1 MEVEC
6 ASFEISRLARHLEVS
21 RAGFYRWRQSQGAQC
36 PSPSKVRQKTLDLNF
51 IEFHKAS
58 KGTYVSPRIAS
69 DLAEASIPVCE
80 NTVQLA

>member
-1 MEVEC
+1 MNPHAWLVLWKSLEL
-6 ASFEISRLARHLEVS
+6 ASI
-21 RAGFYRWRQSQGAQC
+21 GGDKSQGAQC
-36 PSPSKVRQKTLDLNF
+36 PLPSKVRQKTLDLNI